1 MSVWYCVPSK
11 RAPEEGTLG
20 KWRQM
25 GYKIIVAREEADGDT
40 IADKTYWVDAYLGWP
55 RSVNLLVKIAMELD
69 PAAQWFVT
77 GGDDYVPDLAYPA
90 DDIAEQ
96 CSNHFADDWDASS
109 DEVRNG
115 MSVHQAATFGVMQP
129 TGDRWGEGPCTTC
142 AASSRVPTHCPD
154 CNGTR
159 RSALL
164 DRICGSPWLGREF
177 CRRVNGGLGPLNEAY
192 FHNFADEELQCV
204 ARKLG
209 VLWQRRDLIHYHQ
222 HWARTSRGD
231 RENEPAWAKAINDPK
246 LSDWERSKTLFAE
259 RKAAGFPGY
268 EPLAL
273 YRRSSASSTH
283 ETRRWAKWIPIF
295 GGCRCCFGGS
305 SKSASKPSSGAR
317 SRRASQRRLRSG
329 ESARR
334 RRLATVTGSRVSDGA
349 ARQTHQ
355 AAAGVAAE
363 SLPAPRQV
371 LPR

>member
-11 RAPEEGTLG
+11 RTPEEGTLG

-40 IADKTYWVDAYLGWP
+40 IADKICWVDAYLGWP

-77 GGDDYVPDLAYPA
+77 GGDDYVPDLAHDA
-90 DDIAEQ
+90 EEIAQQ
-96 CSNHFADDWDASS
+96 CTKHFGCLKQPCDFGCGPC
-109 DEVRNG
+109 EIE
-115 MSVHQAATFGVMQP
+115 TFGVMQP
-129 TGDRWGEGPCTTC
+129 TGDRWGEGSCTTC
-142 AASSRVPTHCPD
+142 GGRGWYNRILREGPTYTNCED
-154 CNGTR
+154 CSGSG

-164 DRICGSPWLGREF
+164 DRICGSPWLGRDF
-177 CRRVNGGLGPLNEAY
+177 CRRANGGRGPLNEAY

-268 EPLAL
+268 EPLA
-273 YRRSSASSTH
+273 
-283 ETRRWAKWIPIF
+283 
-295 GGCRCCFGGS
+295 
-305 SKSASKPSSGAR
+305 
-317 SRRASQRRLRSG
+317 
-329 ESARR
+329 
-334 RRLATVTGSRVSDGA
+334 
-349 ARQTHQ
+349 
-355 AAAGVAAE
+355 
-363 SLPAPRQV
+363 
-371 LPR
+371 